1 MGKNAGG
8 KNAGGNSPEDG
19 VRPLGGDYR
28 RWTRKRLEC
37 EMVVVAYS
45 DSEIYRERFNAVVRP
60 MEERMK
66 AGVEPRPDDLDR
78 LASLAL
84 FFEAAALVRALGPGA
99 LSRMRDK
106 DIKTVALCLG
116 LGPDWPEDMDNAMG
130 GSGRVGSEEKDHD

>member
-1 MGKNAGG
+1 MGKHPGENNPG
-8 KNAGGNSPEDG
+8 DG
-19 VRPLGGDYR
+19 LGARGPDGR
-28 RWTRKRLEC
+28 RWSSKRLEC

-66 AGVEPRPDDLDR
+66 AGMEPRHDDLDR

-106 DIKTVALCLG
+106 DIKTMALCLG
-116 LGPDWPEDMDNAMG
+116 LGPDWPEDMENGLG
-130 GSGRVGSEEKDHD
+130 GSGSVRDREKDNGG